1 MGETPVPKQTFLNL
15 DDTKRERFLAAADR
29 EFALRDYAQ
38 ASVSRIVAE
47 LGIAKGSIYQYFD
60 DKQDLYLYL
69 IERAATAKL
78 DYIRERLGSY
88 DGEENF
94 FALHTRLIL
103 AGIRFDLEHPHFSLI
118 LYRATQETAS
128 PEAAEL
134 SDELTTRSAEFLRGY
149 VEVAV
154 ERGEVR
160 SDIDRELA
168 VHVTNTMTLA
178 LEPYLKA
185 RYGYTHLGQLHDPD
199 SPLPFTQ
206 EELER
211 DVHDLVSVLRSGLEA

>member
-1 MGETPVPKQTFLNL
+1 M
-15 DDTKRERFLAAADR
+15 
-29 EFALRDYAQ
+29 
-38 ASVSRIVAE
+38 
-47 LGIAKGSIYQYFD
+47 
-60 DKQDLYLYL
+60 
-69 IERAATAKL
+69 
-78 DYIRERLGSY
+78 
-88 DGEENF
+88 
-94 FALHTRLIL
+94 
-103 AGIRFDLEHPHFSLI
+103 
-118 LYRATQETAS
+118 
-128 PEAAEL
+128 
-134 SDELTTRSAEFLRGY
+134 
-149 VEVAV
+149 EVAV